1 MKALTMKCMKCDKEF
16 PVSLDRYIC
25 DECGIEGILDIIYD
39 YSSISISK
47 EEIAAGQ
54 NYSLWRYKKMLPVEP
69 ESAIPPLHVGWTPL
83 YRAPKEEKQLGLNN
97 VFIKDD
103 GRNPTASL
111 KDRASAIGI
120 TKAIEAGAK
129 TICAAST
136 GNAASSLAGFAAS
149 AGIKTVIFVPRRAP
163 KAKVAQLLVYG
174 ARTVIVDDTYDR
186 AFELSIE
193 ISNKFSFYNRNC
205 AYNPYLVEGKK
216 TVAYEIW
223 EQMGFEAPD
232 KIYVSIGDGCITS
245 GIYKGFYDLIQLGLS
260 KKMPK
265 IIGVQASGCNP
276 VQVAFQTGEF
286 TPQEGNTIADS
297 IAVGVPR
304 NRLKA
309 LRALKE
315 SQGDCISVTD
325 DEIRSALIELPRNT
339 GVFGEPAG
347 VTAYAGFKKQA
358 LARQISP
365 DEKVVVL
372 ITGNGLK
379 DIDSVIEVCSLPQSV
394 ASDLESVASHIE
406 TLL

>member
-1 MKALTMKCMKCDKEF
+1 
-16 PVSLDRYIC
+16 
-25 DECGIEGILDIIYD
+25 
-39 YSSISISK
+39 
-47 EEIAAGQ
+47 
-54 NYSLWRYKKMLPVEP
+54 
-69 ESAIPPLHVGWTPL
+69 
-83 YRAPKEEKQLGLNN
+83 
-97 VFIKDD
+97 
-103 GRNPTASL
+103 
-111 KDRASAIGI
+111 
-120 TKAIEAGAK
+120 
-129 TICAAST
+129 
-136 GNAASSLAGFAAS
+136 
-149 AGIKTVIFVPRRAP
+149 
-163 KAKVAQLLVYG
+163 
-174 ARTVIVDDTYDR
+174 
-186 AFELSIE
+186 
-193 ISNKFSFYNRNC
+193 
-205 AYNPYLVEGKK
+205 
-216 TVAYEIW
+216 
-223 EQMGFEAPD
+223 
-232 KIYVSIGDGCITS
+232 
-245 GIYKGFYDLIQLGLS
+245 
-260 KKMPK
+260 MPK